1 MRVRS
6 AFVLLSATYLL
17 VFGTSLQAQ
26 DLGPQIQKIKDGIYL
41 YVGDEGNSNSGII
54 LTQEG
59 VVLIDSGR
67 MPTDSLAVLAAVKK
81 LTSLPVRF
89 LINTETHADHTTGHF
104 VFSPPAMIINHE
116 GASEAMR
123 KAYDPERNRR
133 LMEQSPEMRKAF
145 QGFRLVTP
153 QIEYRDR
160 MTLNLGGRTIQ
171 LLNLGNVH
179 SEANT
184 AIWLPRERV
193 LFAASVAVPNSLN
206 NIRPYVTIPD
216 MIKGIRMMKALNP
229 EIVIPG
235 HGLPG
240 TTALFDDTIRY
251 FELLLE
257 RVGSMVREG
266 KSLDQIKQE
275 LRMPEYEHWANQNR
289 MPTNIEAAY
298 RAVAGSN

>member
-6 AFVLLSATYLL
+6 AIVFLSVSCLL
-17 VFGTSLQAQ
+17 VFGSFLLAQ
-26 DLGPQIQKIKDGIYL
+26 DMGPQIKKIKDGIYL
-41 YVGDEGNSNSGII
+41 YVGDDGSSNSGII
-54 LTQEG
+54 LTEEG

-67 MPTDSLAVLAAVKK
+67 MPADSLAVLAAVKK

-89 LINTETHADHTTGHF
+89 LINTETHGDHTTGHF
-104 VFSPPAMIINHE
+104 LFSPPAMIINHE

-123 KAYDPERNRR
+123 KAYDPERNRS

-145 QGFRLVTP
+145 QGYRLVTP
-153 QIEYRDR
+153 QVEYHER

-184 AIWLPRERV
+184 AIWLPQERV
-193 LFAASVAVPNSLN
+193 LFAASVAIPNSIN
-206 NIRPYVTIPD
+206 NIRSYVTIPD
-216 MIKGIRMMKALNP
+216 MLKGMRMMKALNP

-240 TTALFDDTIRY
+240 TTKIFDDAERY
-251 FELLLE
+251 YELLLE
-257 RVGSMVREG
+257 RVGGMVREG
-266 KSLDQIKQE
+266 KSLEQIKQE
-275 LRMPEYEHWANQNR
+275 LRMPEYEHWTNQNR
-289 MPTNIEAAY
+289 MPGNIEAAY
-298 RAVAGSN
+298 RAVTASN

>member
-6 AFVLLSATYLL
+6 AIVFLSVSCLL
-17 VFGTSLQAQ
+17 VFGSSLLAQ
-26 DLGPQIQKIKDGIYL
+26 DMGPQIKKIKDGIYL
-41 YVGDEGNSNSGII
+41 YVGDDGSSNSGII
-54 LTQEG
+54 LTEEG

-67 MPTDSLAVLAAVKK
+67 MPADSLAVLAAVKK

-89 LINTETHADHTTGHF
+89 LINTETHGDHTTGHF
-104 VFSPPAMIINHE
+104 LFSPPAMIINHE

-123 KAYDPERNRR
+123 KAYDPERNRS

-145 QGFRLVTP
+145 QGYRLVTP
-153 QIEYRDR
+153 QVEYHER

-184 AIWLPRERV
+184 AIWLPQERV
-193 LFAASVAVPNSLN
+193 LFAASVAIPNSIN
-206 NIRPYVTIPD
+206 NIRSYVTIPD
-216 MIKGIRMMKALNP
+216 MLKGMRMMKALNP

-240 TTALFDDTIRY
+240 TTKIFDDAERY
-251 FELLLE
+251 YELLLE
-257 RVGSMVREG
+257 RVGGMVREG
-266 KSLDQIKQE
+266 KSLEQIKQE
-275 LRMPEYEHWANQNR
+275 LRMPEYEHWTNQNR
-289 MPTNIEAAY
+289 MPGNIEAAY
-298 RAVAGSN
+298 RAVTASN

>member
-6 AFVLLSATYLL
+6 AIVFLSATSLL
-17 VFGTSLQAQ
+17 VFGSSLQAQ

-123 KAYDPERNRR
+123 KAYNPERNRSR
-133 LMEQSPEMRKAF
+133 MEQSPEMRKAF

-153 QIEYRDR
+153 QVEYRER
-160 MTLNLGGRTIQ
+160 LTLNLGERTIQ

-193 LFAASVAVPNSLN
+193 LFAASVAVPNRLS
-206 NIRPYVTIPD
+206 NIRPIVTIPD
-216 MIKGIRMMKALNP
+216 MLNGIRLMKSLNP

-240 TTALFDDTIRY
+240 TTKIFDEAERY
-251 FELLLE
+251 YELLLE
-257 RVGSMVREG
+257 RVGRMVREG

-275 LRMPEYEHWANQNR
+275 LRMPEYDNWERQER
-289 MPTNIEAAY
+289 MPSNIEAAY
-298 RAVAGSN
+298 RAVTGSN